1 MKYVISVSKTYKHRG
16 KYITHRLSTKKHWH
30 IFYYEYDEIDEVW
43 KTHFDKVSWFTAM
56 YYKCHKWKKIDLT
69 CPSCQ
74 NTFRYFIK
82 KRTEKAI
89 LNEECPTCFMKYKDI
104 LEEIENS

>member
-43 KTHFDKVSWFTAM
+43 KTHFDKVDWFTAM
-56 YYKCHKWKKIDLT
+56 YYKCHK
-69 CPSCQ
+69 
-74 NTFRYFIK
+74 
-82 KRTEKAI
+82 
-89 LNEECPTCFMKYKDI
+89 
-104 LEEIENS
+104 

>member
-43 KTHFDKVSWFTAM
+43 KTHFDKVGWFTAM

-104 LEEIENS
+104 IEEIENS